1 MKTFLAHIVEK
12 LRASAWSI
20 PTALAIGAFL
30 LAQGLLWAD
39 HAWTLERHH
48 LLEWIELSSAEGARM
63 LLATIATSML
73 AIAGV
78 SFSSIMVTMTLASQQ
93 FGPRLLRNFIK
104 DEFSQTVLGM
114 HLATFIYCLFILR
127 GVRTTGNL
135 SFVPQLSTLTA
146 LFLGII
152 CLGLFIRFVHHII
165 TELQVERV
173 AADAFQVLEESIES
187 VFPKTGSDPQEYR
200 VEGDEPGGWKI
211 IAGKIGYVQAINFEK
226 LIEIASKYDAVL
238 MTETKAGQ
246 FIAREKAI
254 IRVVDGPAAEEAS
267 GAMIAEIQGAF
278 LTGSVRTSEQDFEYG
293 IRQLV
298 EVSLRALSPG
308 INDPFTAMNCI
319 DYLGAGLQSAFKRP
333 LPPSI
338 HRDDDGNIRL
348 FSWTNSYRGLVETAI
363 NQIRQAARDRCDV
376 SCRLLEVLAETAGVS
391 ERKEQQLALMEQA
404 QLIHLNTLPALF
416 NDHDCEAIRTRF
428 KQFTKTCHLIDPVQH
443 A

>member
-1 MKTFLAHIVEK
+1 MKTFLAHIAEK

-20 PTALAIGAFL
+20 PTALAIGAIL
-30 LAQGLLWAD
+30 LAQGLLRAD

-48 LLEWIELSSAEGARM
+48 LLEWIEFSSAEGARM

-104 DEFSQTVLGM
+104 DKFSQTVLGM

-127 GVRTTGNL
+127 GFRTTGTP

-165 TELQVERV
+165 TGLQVERV

-187 VFPKTGSDPQEYR
+187 VFPKTGSDPQECR
-200 VEGDEPGGWKI
+200 VEGDEPEGWKI

-246 FIAREKAI
+246 FIARGKAI
-254 IRVVDGPAAEEAS
+254 IRVVDGPAAEEAT

-308 INDPFTAMNCI
+308 IND
-319 DYLGAGLQSAFKRP
+319 
-333 LPPSI
+333 
-338 HRDDDGNIRL
+338 
-348 FSWTNSYRGLVETAI
+348 
-363 NQIRQAARDRCDV
+363 
-376 SCRLLEVLAETAGVS
+376 
-391 ERKEQQLALMEQA
+391 
-404 QLIHLNTLPALF
+404 
-416 NDHDCEAIRTRF
+416 HDCEAIRSRF
-428 KQFTKTCHLIDPVQH
+428 HQFTKTCHLIDSFQN